1 MADFD
6 ENDLCIRQARRL
18 IESGRCVLDS
28 DWSAVRP
35 SAEDEDAYLDSHG
48 WEEYSAWHLG
58 LDGDAVY
65 DTKERYGFLIG
76 DFTQVHRSALV
87 ACMLQASA
95 DGQKAVAAEAGD
107 LLQRLAASTA

>member
-1 MADFD
+1 MPEYD
-6 ENDLCIRQARRL
+6 ENDLCIRHARRL

-35 SAEDEDAYLDSHG
+35 SAEEEDAFLDGHA

-58 LDGDAVY
+58 IDDDAVY

-76 DFTQVHRSALV
+76 DFHRVHRSALV

-95 DGQKAVAAEAGD
+95 DGQKAVAGEAGD
-107 LLQRLAASTA
+107 LVQRLAASST